1 MPERR
6 PFLLFKD
13 ADDTEQLFFL
23 TPERATAS
31 VGRQPSADLV
41 LDWDDQVSRVHA
53 RFERVNDAWEVV
65 DDGLSSNGTFVN
77 EERLSGRRRLSD
89 GDTLRFGRTRV
100 TFRADA
106 GEAPSQISLSTTQRR
121 VLAALCRP
129 FKGGSRYASPAS
141 DDQIAEELFLSV
153 GEVRAHLEVLYVK
166 LGVPELPGSDKRLH
180 TVERAFSSGLI
191 SERDL

>member
-23 TPERATAS
+23 APELATAE

-53 RFERVNDAWEVV
+53 RFERVNDDWDLV
-65 DDGLSSNGTFVN
+65 DDGLSRNGTFVN

-100 TFRADA
+100 TFRTDA
-106 GEAPSQISLSTTQRR
+106 GEPPSQVSLSSTQRR

-129 FKGGSRYASPAS
+129 FKRGSRYASPAS
-141 DDQIAEELFLSV
+141 DEQIVEELFLSV
-153 GEVRAHLEVLYVK
+153 AEVRSHLNVLYAK
-166 LGVPELPGSDKRLH
+166 LGIPELPESERRLH
-180 TVERAFSSGLI
+180 TVERALSTGLI